1 MLNTIPSTTFIGIIA
16 ILMLCLI
23 LIVIALGQKR
33 ASRDPFVDAGLNLT
47 QQSGPIKTE
56 SPEVMTSP
64 PTKGLGLGLRA
75 GLRHVRTSEIP
86 DVCSDL
92 TEYDCLKTKG
102 CEYSREVGMCVKV
115 QTVREKAA
123 HGTVMNDISFY

>member
-33 ASRDPFVDAGLNLT
+33 ASRESFVDAGLNLT

-56 SPEVMTSP
+56 SPEV
-64 PTKGLGLGLRA
+64 L
-75 GLRHVRTSEIP
+75 TSEIP

-102 CEYSREVGMCVKV
+102 CEYSREVGMCVKIN
-115 QTVREKAA
+115 TVREKAA
-123 HGTVMNDISFY
+123 HGVVMNDISFY

>member
-1 MLNTIPSTTFIGIIA
+1 MLNTTPQTSLIGIIA
-16 ILMLCLI
+16 VLLLCLI
-23 LIVIALGQKR
+23 LTVIALGQKR
-33 ASRDPFVDAGLNLT
+33 ASSDPFIDAGLNLT

-56 SPEVMTSP
+56 SPEVM
-64 PTKGLGLGLRA
+64 
-75 GLRHVRTSEIP
+75 TSEIP

-102 CEYSREVGMCVKV
+102 CEYSREVGMCIKV
-115 QTVREKAA
+115 HTVREKAA